1 MDPTPA
7 TSTAASSP
15 ALFVL
20 KAYGDVD
27 RRLDTLSALDAGQ
40 ARIVEQDARWTI
52 EVVIRANGLAAAE
65 ELAQEI
71 VDEADFDLG
80 TWQGWHISP
89 GLTTGATA

>member
-27 RRLDTLSALDAGQ
+27 RPSLAGLDTAE
-40 ARIVEQDARWTI
+40 ARVIEQDARWTL
-52 EVVIRANGLAAAE
+52 EVVIFANSLAAAE
-65 ELAQEI
+65 SLSQEI

-80 TWQGWHISP
+80 TWHGWHISP

>member
-7 TSTAASSP
+7 TSTAVSSP
-15 ALFVL
+15 AFFVL

-27 RRLDTLSALDAGQ
+27 RLDTLSDLDAGE

-65 ELAQEI
+65 ELGQEI
-71 VDEADFDLG
+71 VNEASFDLG
-80 TWQGWHISP
+80 TWQGWHVSP

>member
-15 ALFVL
+15 AFFVL

-27 RRLDTLSALDAGQ
+27 RPSLAGLDTTE
-40 ARIVEQDARWTI
+40 ARVIEQDARWTI

-65 ELAQEI
+65 ELGQEL
-71 VDEADFDLG
+71 VSAASFDLG
-80 TWQGWHISP
+80 TWQGWHVYP